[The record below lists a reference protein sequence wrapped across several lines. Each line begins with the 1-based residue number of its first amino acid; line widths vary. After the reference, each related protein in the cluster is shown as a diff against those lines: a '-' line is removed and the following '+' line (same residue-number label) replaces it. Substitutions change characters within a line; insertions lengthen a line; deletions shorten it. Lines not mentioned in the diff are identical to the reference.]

1 MCKGKVSGRMG
12 RSQMRTC
19 LVGHRRPTNTAIGD
33 PTASCQLSKETTVRN
48 SFVRNPLSVITLAAL
63 TLPVLGHAD
72 CVPTAPVG
80 YSVPF
85 HMVSLE
91 SFSGSSNPSASYSD
105 GQLTYMAHSELFRGT
120 IVASTNS
127 QQLFS
132 NRTYCRGKFLDCSL
146 PQYIQPF
153 DIDQAGKISVSVS
166 DGAFIDVFPPRG
178 DELVVSFDGK
188 DSYSGTCNSTSG
200 ELYVADSDHMYV
212 ITFGTPT
219 PPPPPPPPIK

>member
-1 MCKGKVSGRMG
+1 M
-12 RSQMRTC
+12 
-19 LVGHRRPTNTAIGD
+19 
-33 PTASCQLSKETTVRN
+33 RN
-48 SFVRNPLSVITLAAL
+48 SFVRNPLSVFTLAAL

-91 SFSGSSNPSASYSD
+91 SFRGSSGAPASYSD
-105 GQLTYMAHSELFRGT
+105 GQLTYMAPSEFFRGT
-120 IVASTNS
+120 IVASTNN

-146 PQYIQPF
+146 PEYIQPF
-153 DIDQAGKISVSVS
+153 DIDQPGKIGVSVS

-178 DELVVSFDGK
+178 DELVVSFNGK
-188 DSYSGTCNSTSG
+188 DSYSGTCDSTSG
-200 ELYVADSDHMYV
+200 ELYVAESDHMYV

-219 PPPPPPPPIK
+219 PPAPPPPPIK